1 MIWLLVFCA
10 LLVLALLFSLYCYYS
25 CFYSPSDRPED
36 PYSLLQGSQYR
47 AAAEVIH
54 ACTKV
59 MDETPCQWVEIR
71 SYDGLTLRG
80 RYYQV
85 REGAPL
91 QILFHGYKS
100 LSLRD
105 CTGGF
110 ALSLQLGFNV
120 LAVDQRAHASSQGH
134 TISFGICERRDCLAW
149 AEYAAERFGAQM
161 PIILSGLSMGAAT
174 VLMASELPLP
184 ESVAGIIA
192 DSPYSTPAAII
203 RKVCHDRRIPEK
215 LAYPFI
221 RLGARL
227 FGHFDLESSSALQ
240 AVGHAKV
247 PILLLHGE
255 DDRFVPCE
263 MSEKILASCA
273 SPAWLCTFPGAGHG
287 LCYIADRVRYEQAI
301 VRFLWEI
308 PALQP
313 YLQENAFVQERL
325 QS

>member
-1 MIWLLVFCA
+1 MIWFLVLCA
-10 LLVLALLFSLYCYYS
+10 LLVLVLLFSLYCYHS
-25 CFYSPSDRPED
+25 CFYSPTDRPED
-36 PYSLLQGSQYR
+36 PYSLLHGSQYQ

-54 ACTKV
+54 ACTRV
-59 MDETPCQWVEIR
+59 MDEAPCQWVQIR
-71 SYDGLTLRG
+71 SHDGLTLRG

-134 TISFGICERRDCLAW
+134 TISFGVCERQDCLAW
-149 AEYAAERFGAQM
+149 AKYAVERFGDQT

-174 VLMASELPLP
+174 VLMASELALP
-184 ESVAGIIA
+184 KNVVGIIA
-192 DSPYSTPAAII
+192 DSPYSAPAAII
-203 RKVCHDRRIPEK
+203 RKVCRDRRIPEK

-221 RLGARL
+221 RLGAWV
-227 FGHFDLESSSALQ
+227 FGHFDLEDCSAME
-240 AVGHAKV
+240 AVRHAKV

-263 MSEKILASCA
+263 MSKKILEACA
-273 SPAWLCTFPGAGHG
+273 SPARLCTFPGAGHG

-301 VRFLWEI
+301 VSFLWEI
-308 PALQP
+308 PELQP
-313 YLQENAFVQERL
+313 YLQDNPFVQERL
-325 QS
+325 QA